1 MFTKTICFV
10 RDPYHEIRLIL
21 SDARF
26 SGFLKRLENLD
37 SVLRIVRHARM
48 HAIMTK
54 TRSFLD
60 NFKTA
65 IALEVLPE
73 TRELFLNRGFE

>member
-37 SVLRIVRHARM
+37 SVLRVVRHARM

-65 IALEVLPE
+65 IALEVL
-73 TRELFLNRGFE
+73 RGDKRVISKSGV